1 MEILVELIVQ
11 FVGEVLLQIVFQLLA
26 ELGLRGLRRVTVE
39 IVNPWVAVL
48 FYVLLGAGLG
58 WLSVQILP
66 SLLLASRTAQ
76 LANLVVT
83 PILAGLAMVALGAWR
98 RRREQALIRLD
109 GFAYG
114 YLFALSMAVIRYQL
128 GD

>member
-11 FVGEVLLQIVFQLLA
+11 FVGEVLLQIVFQVLA

-83 PILAGLAMVALGAWR
+83 PILAGLSMVALGAWR
-98 RRREQALIRLD
+98 RRREQTLIRLD